1 MKKKIGQ
8 FLKIVNQ
15 AQHCLLNEQLYPVR
29 IGRRVLSIELI
40 PKLQLN
46 RKQIYPKNGK
56 LVFSTVCDVAIIFI
70 NLEQKKSFW
79 TTICYFH
86 WIDRLFFWMFSLHW
100 FLFTPSSGNRVKQ
113 YNTHIRH
120 FVNARRHYT
129 SKWIETTRQY
139 NNRPVY
145 IYCSE
150 KYGYALINTALF
162 QRDSL
167 VARFWYICQF
177 FALLCVFRFQ
187 FFVKETYGFK
197 TCSQCCLSFQ
207 AHRQ

>member
-1 MKKKIGQ
+1 MS
-8 FLKIVNQ
+8 
-15 AQHCLLNEQLYPVR
+15 HHLLF
-29 IGRRVLSIELI
+29 S
-40 PKLQLN
+40 LN
-46 RKQIYPKNGK
+46 WSTI
-56 LVFSTVCDVAIIFI
+56 FSRC
-70 NLEQKKSFW
+70 
-79 TTICYFH
+79 
-86 WIDRLFFWMFSLHW
+86 SLHW
-100 FLFTPSSGNRVKQ
+100 FLSTPSSAYSVKQ

-129 SKWIETTRQY
+129 SKWIETKRQY

-145 IYCSE
+145 IHCSE

-167 VARFWYICQF
+167 VACFWYICQF

-187 FFVKETYGFK
+187 FFVKEPFGFK

-207 AHRQ
+207 AHRKKNIRCRADITGDNEEQYQKRANTIKFNREVHRSE